1 MLLDVASHAQSG
13 VKTAVNLSKQ
23 PSDAFAQVLR
33 NISKLIQ
40 PV

>member
-23 PSDAFAQVLR
+23 PSDALSSLR